1 MSSLISTEKIQLH
14 ICDCRNGIRALED
27 ECAQLFCTSPP
38 YAQGL
43 EYEKGLDYDG
53 LWNLIYDV
61 AVLSLPKCK
70 PSGFFFV
77 NFGET
82 TKYDRTMAEL
92 YNRVFRDAG
101 WLMHSRR
108 MWKKKFASCNL
119 TGAMT
124 AHTIPAAEWEYIW
137 TFRKPPNSKEVHRDK
152 KLSLR
157 GVWDTS
163 DDEATGVKGHPAA
176 FPVGIP
182 SRAIRV
188 WTDEGDLV
196 VDPFAGTG
204 TTGVACT
211 QLDRRFIGFEMDE
224 KYAEIARGR
233 LSGAISPLFV

>member
-1 MSSLISTEKIQLH
+1 MSAELVV
-14 ICDCRNGIRALED
+14 CDCRDGIAKLED
-27 ECAQLFCTSPP
+27 ESAQLFCTSPP

-43 EYEKGLDYDG
+43 EYELGLDYDG
-53 LWNLIYDV
+53 LWSLVSDV
-61 AVLSLPKCK
+61 AVASLPKCK

-82 TKYDRTMAEL
+82 TKYDRTMGEL

-101 WLMHSRR
+101 WIMHSRR
-108 MWKKKFASCNL
+108 MWKKKFASCSL

-124 AHTIPAAEWEYIW
+124 ARTIPAAEFECIW

-163 DDEATGVKGHPAA
+163 DDEKTGVKGHPAA

-188 WTDEGDLV
+188 WTDPGDLV
-196 VDPFAGTG
+196 VDPFAGTC
-204 TTGVACT
+204 TTGVACL
-211 QLDRRFIGFEMDE
+211 QLDREFIGFEMDE
-224 KYAEIARGR
+224 KYAVIGKQR
-233 LSGAISPLFV
+233 LSTANSPLFV

>member
-1 MSSLISTEKIQLH
+1 M
-14 ICDCRNGIRALED
+14 ED

-53 LWNLIYDV
+53 LWNLVSDV

-82 TKYDRTMAEL
+82 TKYTPKTMAQL
-92 YNRVFRDAG
+92 YTDCFTDAG
-101 WLMHSRR
+101 WIMHSRR

-124 AHTIPAAEWEYIW
+124 AHTIPAAEWENIW

-204 TTGVACT
+204 TTGIACT
-211 QLDRRFIGFEMDE
+211 QLNRRFIGFEIDE